1 MTSMHTPSRRAV
13 LAGAVAAIPALAMP
27 GLLRAQA
34 RLDALALYG
43 PPAGPSVTLAQAVA
57 TNRFAGIA
65 DTASMTA
72 WRTPDELRA
81 GLTSGQI
88 VASVVPAQLA
98 ANMYNRGFPIRLANI
113 MTEGLLYVLSED
125 QGIAAIPDLGGRS
138 IAVPF
143 RGDTPE
149 ILFTQLLRHHG
160 IAEEDVNVTYTGTP
174 VEAVQLLL
182 AGRVEAAMV
191 VEPAASAAVL
201 RGRMAGKTVARVID
215 ITAEWGAMTGGAAV
229 LPMAGLALTDAI
241 YVNAAEA
248 VDPIRAALRDTV
260 PEVLADPQQAAANA
274 TKVLGLPAPVIAES
288 VANSR
293 LVARDASEIRPEI
306 EAMFRAMAG
315 DDLKLIGGAM
325 PGDDFY
331 L

>member
-1 MTSMHTPSRRAV
+1 MAHVFDRREFTR
-13 LAGAVAAIPALAMP
+13 LVAASTALLTTGAP
-27 GLLRAQA
+27 SILTAAPLAELGLW
-34 RLDALALYG
+34 G
-43 PPAGPSVTLAQAVA
+43 PPAGPSVTVAHAVA
-57 TNRFAGIA
+57 TGRLDALAETSSF
-65 DTASMTA
+65 TA
-72 WRTPDELRA
+72 WRNPDELRA

-98 ANMYNRGFPIRLANI
+98 ANLYNRGFPIRLANI

-125 QGIAAIPDLGGRS
+125 TAISGIPDLKDRS
-138 IAVPF
+138 LAVPF

-160 IAEEDVNVTYTGTP
+160 IEDKDVAVTYVSTP

-201 RGRMAGKTVARVID
+201 RGRKAGKQINRVID
-215 ITAEWGAMTGGAAV
+215 ITEQWAEMTGGPAV
-229 LPMAGLALTDAI
+229 LPMAGLAVTGAVYQDAP
-241 YVNAAEA
+241 EL
-248 VDPIRAALRDTV
+248 VDPLRVALRSALT
-260 PEVLADPQQAAANA
+260 EVQADPVAAAANA
-274 TKVLGLPAPVIAES
+274 AEPLGLPAPVVIES
-288 VANSR
+288 IPNSR
-293 LVARDASEIRPEI
+293 LVARDAKEIRPEV

-315 DDLKLIGGAM
+315 PDLKRIGGTL